1 MMEYYDTTLKQ
12 KLPGIIL
19 KTAGFL
25 MIAVGLVA
33 AYYGP
38 LEIYVFYLFSP
49 GGRFYFEG
57 FAVGSLWFAYLVL
70 QNLGY
75 YLLAALLLPLG
86 IGTFTLRRWAYT
98 LTCLVLWLWL
108 GAGLLFSLNWVVL
121 ALHQSR
127 ANPSDPD
134 TALRI
139 AGFSL
144 IFCLITVVLPVL
156 LLWLYSRD
164 PVRNTFEINDPRQY
178 WTECYPFPLLI
189 VLGIMLAVIF
199 VFHIAIFLQGLFP
212 FFGEIIWGRTG
223 VRWLA
228 GNIVIQLVILY
239 GLIRLKRWGLW
250 SSLVY
255 YSALTLSAGLSF
267 YGRSFAD
274 ILLEMSLPQFE
285 LEFLATLTLL
295 EGISMFLWI
304 ILVLL
309 VLLGLLI
316 YSRGFFISAKRT
328 EMN

>member
-1 MMEYYDTTLKQ
+1 
-12 KLPGIIL
+12 
-19 KTAGFL
+19 
-25 MIAVGLVA
+25 MIGVGLVA

-49 GGRFYFEG
+49 GGRFYYEG

-98 LTCLVLWLWL
+98 LTRVGLWLWL
-108 GAGLLFSLNWVVL
+108 GAGLLFSFNWVVL

-139 AGFSL
+139 AAFSL
-144 IFCLITVVLPVL
+144 ILSLITMVLPVL

-164 PVRNTFEINDPRQY
+164 AVHRTFESHNPSRY
-178 WTECYPFPLLI
+178 WTERYPFPLLI

-199 VFHIAIFLQGLFP
+199 VFQIAIFLQGLYP

-228 GNIVIQLVILY
+228 GNIVIQLIIMY
-239 GLIRLKRWGLW
+239 GLIRLRRWGLW
-250 SSLVY
+250 SSLLY
-255 YSALTLSAGLSF
+255 YCALTFSAGLSF
-267 YGRSFAD
+267 YGRSLAD
-274 ILLEMSLPQFE
+274 VLKEMSLPQFE
-285 LEFLATLTLL
+285 IEFLIPLTFL
-295 EGISMFLWI
+295 EGISMFLLI
-304 ILVLL
+304 IPVLL
-309 VLLGLLI
+309 VLLGLLF
-316 YSRGFFISAKRT
+316 YSRGYFISAKRT
-328 EMN
+328 ETS

>member
-1 MMEYYDTTLKQ
+1 MTGEQ
-12 KLPGIIL
+12 KLPWIIL
-19 KTAGFL
+19 KTAGLL

-86 IGTFTLRRWAYT
+86 IGTFTHRRWAYT
-98 LTCLVLWLWL
+98 LTRVVLWLWL
-108 GAGLLFSLNWVVL
+108 GAGLLLNLNWVWMVL
-121 ALHQSR
+121 YLLR
-127 ANPSDPD
+127 VDPSNS
-134 TALRI
+134 TLTLRI
-139 AGFSL
+139 VVFS
-144 IFCLITVVLPVL
+144 IFLGLMTVATPVL
-156 LLWLYSRD
+156 LLWFYSRD
-164 PVRNTFEINDPRQY
+164 AVRNAFEINDPRHY
-178 WTECYPFPLLI
+178 WTERYPFPLLI

-199 VFHIAIFLQGLFP
+199 VFHIAIFLQGFFP

-239 GLIRLKRWGLW
+239 GLIRLRKWGLW
-250 SSLVY
+250 SSLLY

-267 YGRSFAD
+267 YGRSLAD
-274 ILLEMSLPQFE
+274 VLNEMTLPHFE
-285 LEFLATLTLL
+285 IEFLAPLAFL

-304 ILVLL
+304 VPVLLVLL
-309 VLLGLLI
+309 VLLF
-316 YSRGFFISAKRT
+316 YSRDFFISAKQT
-328 EMN
+328 ETS